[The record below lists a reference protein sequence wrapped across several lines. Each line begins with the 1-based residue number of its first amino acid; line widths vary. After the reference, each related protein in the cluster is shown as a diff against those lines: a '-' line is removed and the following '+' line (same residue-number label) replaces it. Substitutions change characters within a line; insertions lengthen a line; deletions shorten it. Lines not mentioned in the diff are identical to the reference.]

1 MKFGA
6 RILKTGIAITLSLYI
21 AMLLNLEPA
30 TFAAVAA
37 VFAIQPSVYRS
48 FQTIIDQLQA
58 NILGAIIA
66 VLFTFLFGNDPF
78 IIGLAVIIIIA
89 ISIQLKTEATIPLAV
104 VTVILIM
111 ESTGEHFLE
120 FSLSRLSVIMIG
132 VFCSFIVNL
141 FFLPPKH
148 ETKLFQKIA
157 LHTEQITQWIRLS
170 VRNDAEHL
178 VLKEEL
184 IKLHKEMVE
193 TDQLYLLYKEERNYL
208 KKNEFPK
215 ARKLVLFR
223 QMISTTDKALR
234 ILKTLELKQA
244 ALKFPKDMSLLLI
257 NQLDY
262 LTQFHERTLLKY
274 SGKVRHEP
282 TDELLT
288 ELTKGQAELAGLL
301 SFYDDKK
308 VRKRDEEWFVLFQII
323 GLMISY
329 KEELEHL
336 NMLIDSFY
344 TYHHDETETVTK
356 V

>member
-21 AMLLNLEPA
+21 AMLLHLEPP

-37 VFAIQPSVYRS
+37 VFAIQPSVHRS
-48 FQTIIDQLQA
+48 FQTILDQIQA
-58 NILGAIIA
+58 NVLGAIVA

-111 ESTGEHFLE
+111 ESTGDHFLE
-120 FSLSRLSVIMIG
+120 FSLSRLAVIMIG
-132 VFCSFIVNL
+132 VLCSFIVNL

-157 LHTEQITQWIRLS
+157 AHTEQITQWIR
-170 VRNDAEHL
+170 VAIRNDAEHL

-184 IKLHKEMVE
+184 VNLQKEMAE
-193 TDQLYLLYKEERNYL
+193 TDQLYSLYKEERNYF
-208 KKNEFPK
+208 KQNEFPK

-223 QMISTTDKALR
+223 QMISTTDKAFR
-234 ILKTLELKQA
+234 ILKTLELKEQVI
-244 ALKFPKDMSLLLI
+244 LELPEKMSHLLI

-262 LTQFHERTLLKY
+262 LTRFHERMLLQY

-282 TDELLT
+282 KDEFLMELSAGQAA
-288 ELTKGQAELAGLL
+288 LTKILSLHEDKSRPNQDDTRLL
-301 SFYDDKK
+301 F
-308 VRKRDEEWFVLFQII
+308 FQLT

-329 KEELEHL
+329 KEELVHL

-344 TYHHDETETVTK
+344 TYHHDEIVSK
-356 V
+356 N